1 MDPNPNLDEPKVLVN
16 SSELL
21 KKFKSRE
28 DRYNF
33 MRENSKYLYNFL
45 DLYLPQE
52 VGFDSYFFLM
62 VLSGSKKV
70 IFIFYNF

>member
-1 MDPNPNLDEPKVLVN
+1 MEENIDIEPQKVTVN

-33 MRENSKYLYNFL
+33 LREMSNIYFNIL
-45 DLYLPQE
+45 DLYLPKE
-52 VGFDSYFFLM
+52 VGFDSYYFLQ
-62 VLSGSKKV
+62 VLTGTKNVK
-70 IFIFYNF
+70 INFYNV

>member
-1 MDPNPNLDEPKVLVN
+1 MEPNPNLDEPNVLVN
-16 SSELL
+16 SSDIL

-33 MRENSKYLYNFL
+33 MRENSNYLYNFL

-52 VGFDSYFFLM
+52 VGFDSYFFLQ